1 MKIDR
6 KMEIGGK
13 PFKIYDQENDGVT
26 TLWSSNGQRNFP
38 QMSRE
43 KKLIAEDI
51 FGLLTFRYTWGGFGD
66 LTLREQLENK
76 FDSFWYNA
84 KANRYWFQFLFPLME
99 GQPQLKNLVAEKL
112 QLDFTGVSRLKV
124 RDSDSESIAKAIWE
138 ARKMRDIY
146 EPFKDAFFSQRG
158 TALLPE
164 QEGSSLEKG
173 TIVIAMKLNEGQ
185 GASFAGVRVF
195 SDDSRGLKS
204 AIQKEATKLYRGFI
218 APHTSIFENRM
229 RDEYMK
235 GGYTVYD
242 SEGYNELMAAELEA
256 MIPTLFGGN
265 VSIRSA
271 SSGDSLRNKV
281 IRLAHSNPELRKDL
295 LPLLKE
301 ARLHDKALALRIQ
314 NSKAGKAYGL
324 YFAAGFK
331 SNRADS
337 DGAITYEFETNIQN
351 GNFKEV
357 IYIDVTK
364 WDSGDEMYSVQAK
377 YGKGTWDH
385 RSEKDLLK
393 NLPSILANLEKQLG

>member
-13 PFKIYDQENDGVT
+13 PFKIYDQESNGVT

-38 QMSRE
+38 QMSRN

-51 FGLLTFRYTWGGFGD
+51 FGLLSFRYTWGGFGD
-66 LTLREQLENK
+66 LTIREQLENK

-84 KANRYWFQFLFPLME
+84 KPNRYWFQLLFPLME
-99 GQPQLKNLVAEKL
+99 GQPQLKRLVAEKL

-124 RDSDSESIAKAIWE
+124 RDSASESIGKAIWE
-138 ARKMRDIY
+138 KRKMRDIY

-158 TALLPE
+158 TANLPE

-195 SDDSRGLKS
+195 SDDSSSTLKS
-204 AIQKEATKLYRGFI
+204 AIQKEATNLYRGFI

-229 RDEYMK
+229 RDEYMS

-271 SSGDSLRNKV
+271 SSEDSLRNKI
-281 IRLAHSNPELRKDL
+281 IRLAHQNPKLRDHL
-295 LPLLKE
+295 LPLVAEKTAGISGIWTEVLTMLVPRGW
-301 ARLHDKALALRIQ
+301 RLINGDQWSVTTEREV
-314 NSKAGKAYGL
+314 NGKKYVL
-324 YFAAGFK
+324 V
-331 SNRADS
+331 
-337 DGAITYEFETNIQN
+337 IT
-351 GNFKEV
+351 
-357 IYIDVTK
+357 
-364 WDSGDEMYSVQAK
+364 
-377 YGKGTWDH
+377 
-385 RSEKDLLK
+385 
-393 NLPSILANLEKQLG
+393 LEGMNQLGLEIIHEGRDQWGDTITSDHEVSSLSGYSLGKLQREVSDFAKGAVR